1 MSISV
6 NTNISA
12 MTAQRYMNN
21 ATAAQTDSMEK
32 LSSGSKINSA
42 ADDASGLQISNRMT
56 AQTRGLDVAVRN
68 ANDGMS
74 IAQTAEGAM
83 KETTNVLQRL
93 RDLSLQSANG
103 SNTDADRQAMQE
115 EASSLTDELNRIAET
130 TSFAGTRLI
139 NGEFGTKSFQIG
151 ADSGEA
157 VAMTL
162 NSMRADEATMGG
174 KSYFA
179 EEGRDINWK
188 VGAENTQF
196 NVTYNDKNGNPQEIN
211 ISAKAGDD
219 IEELATYING
229 QTNELSASVTEDG
242 VLQVFMSGETISSP
256 LEFNGSLANELK
268 MGGESDDTVASMD
281 LTTVG
286 GAQRSID
293 VIDAALEYVDGN
305 RASLGAFQN
314 RFESAVKNLTNINEN
329 ITDSNSQIKDT
340 DFAKETT
347 NLTKTQILSRS
358 SSSILAGIMRRSKFS
373 KTTKF
378 SLAITSPSPQ

>member
-1 MSISV
+1 MAISV

-56 AQTRGLDVAVRN
+56 AQSRGLNVAVRN
-68 ANDGMS
+68 AHEGMS
-74 IAQTAEGAM
+74 ITQTAEGAM

-103 SNTDADRQAMQE
+103 SNTDADRAAMQE

-157 VAMTL
+157 VAVTL

-196 NVTYNDKNGNPQEIN
+196 NVTYNDKNGNAQEIN
-211 ISAKAGDD
+211 ITAKTGDD

-256 LEFNGSLANELK
+256 LEFSGSLANELK

-293 VIDAALEYVDGN
+293 VIDAALEYVDSN
-305 RASLGAFQN
+305 RASLGAIQN
-314 RFESAVKNLTNINEN
+314 RFDSAIKNLTNINEN
-329 ITDSNSQIKDT
+329 ISDSNSQIKDT

-347 NLTKTQILSRS
+347 NLTKSQILSQS
-358 SSSILAGIMRRSKFS
+358 SSSILAQAKQAPNAAV
-373 KTTKF
+373 
-378 SLAITSPSPQ
+378 SLLG

>member
-1 MSISV
+1 MAISV

-93 RDLSLQSANG
+93 RDLSLQSSNG

-130 TSFAGTRLI
+130 TSFGGTRLI

-162 NSMRADEATMGG
+162 NSMRADE
-174 KSYFA
+174 
-179 EEGRDINWK
+179 
-188 VGAENTQF
+188 
-196 NVTYNDKNGNPQEIN
+196 
-211 ISAKAGDD
+211 
-219 IEELATYING
+219 
-229 QTNELSASVTEDG
+229 
-242 VLQVFMSGETISSP
+242 
-256 LEFNGSLANELK
+256 
-268 MGGESDDTVASMD
+268 
-281 LTTVG
+281 
-286 GAQRSID
+286 
-293 VIDAALEYVDGN
+293 
-305 RASLGAFQN
+305 
-314 RFESAVKNLTNINEN
+314 
-329 ITDSNSQIKDT
+329 
-340 DFAKETT
+340 
-347 NLTKTQILSRS
+347 
-358 SSSILAGIMRRSKFS
+358 
-373 KTTKF
+373 
-378 SLAITSPSPQ
+378 

>member
-21 ATAAQTDSMEK
+21 ATAAQADSMEK
-32 LSSGSKINSA
+32 LSSGLKINSA

-56 AQTRGLDVAVRN
+56 AQTRGLNVAVRN

-93 RDLSLQSANG
+93 RDLSLQSSNG
-103 SNTDADRQAMQE
+103 SNTDADRDAMQE

-174 KSYFA
+174 KSYFS
-179 EEGRDINWK
+179 EEGRDINWT
-188 VGAENTQF
+188 VGKENTQF
-196 NVTYNDKNGNPQEIN
+196 NVQYNDKNGNEQKIN
-211 ISAKAGDD
+211 IAAKSGDD

-229 QTNELSASVTEDG
+229 QTNELSASVTEKG

-256 LEFNGSLANELK
+256 LTFSGSLANELK
-268 MGGESDDTVASMD
+268 MGGESDDTVASMN

-293 VIDAALEYVDGN
+293 VIDAALQYVDGN

-314 RFESAVKNLTNINEN
+314 RFESAVNNLTNINEN
-329 ITDSNSQIKDT
+329 ISDSNSQIKDV

-347 NLTKTQILSRS
+347 NLTKNQILTQS
-358 SSSILAGIMRRSKFS
+358 SSSILAQAKQAPTAALGLLK
-373 KTTKF
+373 
-378 SLAITSPSPQ
+378 